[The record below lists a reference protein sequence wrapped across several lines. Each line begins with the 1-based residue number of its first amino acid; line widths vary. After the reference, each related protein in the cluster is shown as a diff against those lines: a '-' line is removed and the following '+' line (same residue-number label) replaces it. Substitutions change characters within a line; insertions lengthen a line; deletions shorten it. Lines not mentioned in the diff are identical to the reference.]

1 MMTQRL
7 AQKEIMT
14 MSVGIITDE
23 PGRFFT
29 FQSTLPAGE
38 YFEFRPRNPPLN
50 SKPIVD
56 DESGCVLV
64 IPSLRLPVCGRFM
77 MQTACLSGWKKR
89 H

>member
-1 MMTQRL
+1 
-7 AQKEIMT
+7 
-14 MSVGIITDE
+14 MSVGLITDE
-23 PGRFFT
+23 PGRFYT

-56 DESGCVLV
+56 DESGMCIGYSVA
-64 IPSLRLPVCGRFM
+64 RLPVYGRFM
-77 MQTACLSGWKKR
+77 MQTACLLGWKKR

>member
-1 MMTQRL
+1 MTQRL

-14 MSVGIITDE
+14 MSVGLITDE
-23 PGRFFT
+23 PGRFYT

-38 YFEFRPRNPPLN
+38 YFEFRPRSPPLN

-56 DESGCVLV
+56 DESGMCIGYSVA
-64 IPSLRLPVCGRFM
+64 RLPVYGRFM
-77 MQTACLSGWKKR
+77 MQTACLLGWKKR